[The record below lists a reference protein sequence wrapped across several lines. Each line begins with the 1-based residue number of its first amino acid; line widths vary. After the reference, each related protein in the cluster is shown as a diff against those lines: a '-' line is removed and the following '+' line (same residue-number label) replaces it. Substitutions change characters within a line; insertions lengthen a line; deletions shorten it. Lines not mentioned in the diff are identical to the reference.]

1 MVLVD
6 TVRWASRGK
15 DAGSL
20 DSGVSIGATEDAAFA
35 ASSEAWR
42 HSLYFAKPSQP
53 LERRDGQR
61 KTLTRLLDH
70 AVAGA
75 GEHDLVGAEL
85 P

>member
-20 DSGVSIGATEDAAFA
+20 DSGVSIGATEDAFS

-42 HSLYFAKPSQP
+42 HSRCSAKPS
-53 LERRDGQR
+53 
-61 KTLTRLLDH
+61 
-70 AVAGA
+70 
-75 GEHDLVGAEL
+75 
-85 P
+85 